1 MQDDS
6 NGVALMLAAVHQLSA
21 MVLGSAPAF
30 SAGQLL
36 ISSAQSTSLAYLSA
50 GQAQQL
56 QFMNSQ
62 SAATRGVCQ
71 LLGAPAPSSS
81 PVKATAAMDANALMM
96 RQLLG
101 NYRP

>member
-21 MVLGSAPAF
+21 MVLGSAPAY

-36 ISSAQSTSLAYLSA
+36 ISSSQSTSLALLSA

-56 QFMNSQ
+56 QYMNSQ

-71 LLGAPAPSSS
+71 LLGAPAPSAS
-81 PVKATAAMDANALMM
+81 PARTAAATDASALMM